1 MEHGPSLKARVEG
14 HHVDPPED
22 LPIQEGGREV
32 SPVDQEMDA
41 LTRAAVIAERKAT
54 SVPGRARR
62 KMYAYVLGTAIATGL
77 GGAQPVEA
85 GEKTTMAVRLM
96 GNIFGKIGER
106 KQHEQETQQ
115 RQLREY
121 QERLMELDQERA
133 EADAKLSAHTER
145 LTRYAQR
152 HAEHTRKGEIAEA
165 RALEDEILH
174 LVEVGSRRK
183 RHLDGLD
190 QERVQLVQRMKKA
203 MESVQKAGKWSA
215 VMGQAG
221 ELAGRAA
228 WELQVRDWHRSLGL
242 R

>member
-14 HHVDPPED
+14 HHADPPEN
-22 LPIQEGGREV
+22 LPVQESGMEA
-32 SPVDQEMDA
+32 SPAELEMDVLA
-41 LTRAAVIAERKAT
+41 RATVTAERKAT
-54 SVPGRARR
+54 STPGRARR

-77 GGAQPVEA
+77 GSAQPVEA

-96 GNIFGKIGER
+96 GDIFGKIGEH
-106 KQHEQETQQ
+106 KQRTQERQQ
-115 RQLREY
+115 RELREY
-121 QERLMELDQERA
+121 QERLTELDRERA

-152 HAEHTRKGEIAEA
+152 HAEHTRNGEVEEA

-190 QERVQLVQRMKKA
+190 QERAQLVQRMKKVA
-203 MESVQKAGKWSA
+203 QSAQKAGKWSA

-228 WELQVRDWHRSLGL
+228 WELQVRDWHHSLGL

>member
-22 LPIQEGGREV
+22 LPVQEGDREA
-32 SPVDQEMDA
+32 SPVEQEMDA
-41 LTRAAVIAERKAT
+41 LTHATVVAERKVAGA
-54 SVPGRARR
+54 SGRARR
-62 KMYAYVLGTAIATGL
+62 KMYAYVLGTAIAAGL
-77 GGAQPVEA
+77 GGAQTVEA

-96 GNIFGKIGER
+96 GDIFGKIGEH
-106 KQHEQETQQ
+106 KQRTQE
-115 RQLREY
+115 RQHRELREY
-121 QERLMELDQERA
+121 QERLTELDQERA
-133 EADAKLSAHTER
+133 QADAKLSAHTER

-152 HAEHTRKGEIAEA
+152 HAEHTRNGEIEEA
-165 RALEDEILH
+165 RALEDEILQ
-174 LVEVGSRRK
+174 LVDVGSRRK

-190 QERVQLVQRMKKA
+190 QERVQLVQRMK
-203 MESVQKAGKWSA
+203 SVAQSAQKAGRWSA

-221 ELAGRAA
+221 ELAGRTA